1 MADDA
6 RAQFVDGLRVTSDH
20 LQHLQD
26 RLREAVLDLR
36 RTIGLGRIGWGLHAS
51 LGTGTVSV
59 EAGVAFASNGV
70 RLNLDS
76 SVNMP
81 LPTGS
86 GPFRVVLRA
95 VQSDRQS
102 LRIGNIPTFYTL
114 VTTAGIE
121 VDDTSAVG
129 PDALVIA
136 RITTVN
142 SALVLNQDP
151 TLFVATGHHA
161 HTGEFSQDGE
171 GRWHYDGPA
180 VQGPMGL
187 RGPQGPQGPEGPQG
201 PPGQPGRDG
210 APGATGERGP
220 EGPRGPQGDLG
231 PAGAPGL
238 PGERG
243 PVGPQGPRGETGPQ
257 GTAGLPGQDG
267 APGAAG
273 ERGPAGE
280 RGETGATGA
289 AGQAGPQGIQGLP
302 GERGPQGLQG
312 LPGTQGAQGPQGLQG
327 SQGVQGPQGPPG
339 RGIDEKWGIITDI
352 GWPHDG
358 RMRAADAVG
367 LLHGIKIAFSKPFHP
382 TVRETSPQAVQV
394 WFEPGAVSST
404 AQSTP
409 RQIMAFHGKLS
420 YDVQTLVWAMTDDD
434 ATVNRLLVAGGR
446 VMIRVHCGV
455 IGDADGRAFSAA
467 QNVLARWATLPVP
480 GGIFESWFFTT
491 E

>member
-36 RTIGLGRIGWGLHAS
+36 RTIGLGRIGWGLRAS

-76 SVNMP
+76 SVNLP

-95 VQSDRQS
+95 VQGDRQS
-102 LRIGNIPTFYTL
+102 LRVGNTPTFYTL
-114 VTTAGIE
+114 VTTTGIE
-121 VDDTSAVG
+121 TDDNSAVG

-142 SALVLNQDP
+142 NGPVLNQDA
-151 TLFVATGHHA
+151 TLFAAAGHHA
-161 HTGEFSQDGE
+161 HTGAFSQDGE

-187 RGPQGPQGPEGPQG
+187 TGPQGPQGPEGPQG

-210 APGATGERGP
+210 APGVAGERGP

-243 PVGPQGPRGETGPQ
+243 PDGPQGPRGETG
-257 GTAGLPGQDG
+257 
-267 APGAAG
+267 
-273 ERGPAGE
+273 
-280 RGETGATGA
+280 A
-289 AGQAGPQGIQGLP
+289 AGQPGPQGVQGQP

-327 SQGVQGPQGPPG
+327 PQGIQGPQGPPG

-382 TVRETSPQAVQV
+382 LVRETSPQAMQV

-420 YDVQTLVWAMTDDD
+420 YDIQTLVWGMIDDD
-434 ATVNRLLVAGGR
+434 ATVNRLLVVGGR

-455 IGDADGRAFSAA
+455 IGDEDGRAFSAA
-467 QNVLARWATLPVP
+467 QNVLVRWATLPVP